1 MVGWAKEKAPGF
13 REEPMRFMMKKRLS
27 ERRRHSG
34 REGSPRIQAPGGHFP
49 TKSFLIVVI
58 SLVIACPARSQGPNP
73 SDFHKIRQRGSLSGS
88 VASPNGMVA
97 IKGEALVEYEERI
110 LERAPTGEPVRT
122 VRQYQKASLVR
133 EQAGQSGEGVL
144 RPVLNPIVILR
155 QGTTEVPFSPK
166 GPMTLGEVD
175 LLRTDVFVGALGGLL
190 PPQGTPAGGS
200 WKASDAAVREL
211 TDLEMI
217 QKGSLDC
224 TWTPPSGTTPARV
237 SFRGTVEGPQEE
249 GLARHEITGSLEPD
263 GLGGIRVLD
272 MQASQLLLGP
282 GGTERGRIAG
292 RFALERTGLAQ
303 LPNLSDAALAGLK
316 LTPDETNTRL
326 QVEIAG
332 AGLGFTMSRRWRVIN
347 QAEKQV
353 RIALPGGAEVLMTL
367 EGGDR
372 LPGLGELV
380 QEGKTQ
386 LQKENQKPG
395 EPTTPVSREKPGVR
409 FDYSAL
415 AAAKPDGNQ
424 DRWVYGVVRLQS
436 SPTQVGSGALFA
448 GRFPRASWPLWDREI
463 DELTRT
469 GLSFYKLQR

>member
-1 MVGWAKEKAPGF
+1 MGSF
-13 REEPMRFMMKKRLS
+13 RAQD
-27 ERRRHSG
+27 HS
-34 REGSPRIQAPGGHFP
+34 
-49 TKSFLIVVI
+49 KSFFALLL
-58 SLVIACPARSQGPNP
+58 SLVLTFPAHTQSPTP
-73 SDFHKIRQRGSLSGS
+73 PDYHKIRQRGSLSGS
-88 VASPNGMVA
+88 VATPNGMVA
-97 IKGEALVEYEERI
+97 IKGESLVEYEERV
-110 LERAPTGEPVRT
+110 LERDPNGEPLRT

-175 LLRTDVFVGALGGLL
+175 LLRTDVFVGALTGLL
-190 PPQGTPAGGS
+190 PPPGTAPGGS

-217 QKGSLDC
+217 RKGSLDC
-224 TWTPPSGTTPARV
+224 TWTPQSGTTPARV
-237 SFRGTVEGPQEE
+237 SFRGSVEGPQEE

-263 GLGGIRVLD
+263 GLGGIRILD

-303 LPNLSDAALAGLK
+303 LPNLSDAALSGLK

-332 AGLGFTMSRRWRVIN
+332 AGLGFTMSRRWRVIS
-347 QAEKQV
+347 QAEKQI
-353 RIALPGGAEVLMTL
+353 RIAMPGGAEVLMTL

-415 AAAKPDGNQ
+415 AASRVDGTQ
-424 DRWVYGVVRLQS
+424 DRWVYAVTRLQS
-436 SPTQVGSGALFA
+436 TPTQVGSGALFA
-448 GRFPRASWPLWDREI
+448 GRFPRTSWPFWDREI
-463 DELTRT
+463 DEMTRT
-469 GLSFYKLQR
+469 GLSFYKLKP

>member
-1 MVGWAKEKAPGF
+1 MKQKPPEPGPQKG
-13 REEPMRFMMKKRLS
+13 EGRLNFLPS
-27 ERRRHSG
+27 RLAHF
-34 REGSPRIQAPGGHFP
+34 QAM
-49 TKSFLIVVI
+49 SFFSVLI
-58 SLVIACPARSQGPNP
+58 SLFLTIPVQSQTPNP
-73 SDFHKIRQRGSLSGS
+73 ADFHRIRQRGSLSGS
-88 VASPNGMVA
+88 VATPNGMVP
-97 IKGEALVEYEERI
+97 IKGEALVEYEERV
-110 LERAPTGEPVRT
+110 LERAPTGEPLRT

-190 PPQGTPAGGS
+190 PPPGTAPGGS

-217 QKGSLDC
+217 QKGSIDC
-224 TWTPPSGTTPARV
+224 TFTPQSGTTPARV
-237 SFRGTVEGPQEE
+237 SFRGSVEGPQEE

-292 RFALERTGLAQ
+292 RFALERTGLSQ

-332 AGLGFTMSRRWRVIN
+332 AGLGFTMSRRWRVIS
-347 QAEKQV
+347 QAEKQL

-367 EGGDR
+367 EGSDR

-380 QEGKTQ
+380 NEGKTQ

-395 EPTTPVSREKPGVR
+395 EPTNPVSREKTGVR
-409 FDYSAL
+409 FEYSAL
-415 AAAKPDGNQ
+415 VAAKADGSQ
-424 DRWVYGVVRLQS
+424 DRWVYGVVRLQN
-436 SPTQVGSGALFA
+436 SPTQVGSGSLFA
-448 GRFPRASWPLWDREI
+448 CRFPRASWPFWDREI

-469 GLSFYKLQR
+469 GLSFYKLRP

>member
-1 MVGWAKEKAPGF
+1 MNMRLPETGPHWGP
-13 REEPMRFMMKKRLS
+13 EENPV
-27 ERRRHSG
+27 
-34 REGSPRIQAPGGHFP
+34 PGGSSRFFS
-49 TKSFLIVVI
+49 TKSFLIVLI
-58 SLVIACPARSQGPNP
+58 SLIVCQPARSQSTNAP
-73 SDFHKIRQRGSLSGS
+73 DFQRIRQRGSLSGS

-97 IKGEALVEYEERI
+97 IRGEALVEYDERVV
-110 LERAPTGEPVRT
+110 ERAPSGEPVRT
-122 VRQYQKASLVR
+122 IRQYQKASLVR
-133 EQAGQSGEGVL
+133 EQAGQSGEGLL
-144 RPVLNPIVILR
+144 RPALNPIVILR
-155 QGTTEVPFSPK
+155 QGTTEVPFSPR

-190 PPQGTPAGGS
+190 PPPGTAPGGS

-217 QKGSLDC
+217 QKGSIDC
-224 TWTPPSGTTPARV
+224 TFTPQSGTNPARV
-237 SFRGTVEGPQEE
+237 SFRGLVEGPQEE

-263 GLGGIRVLD
+263 GSGGIRVLD

-292 RFALERTGLAQ
+292 RFSLERTGLPQ
-303 LPNLSDAALAGLK
+303 LPNLSDAALTGLK

-353 RIALPGGAEVLMTL
+353 RMALPGGAEVLMTL
-367 EGGDR
+367 EGSDR

-380 QEGKTQ
+380 NEGKTQ

-395 EPTTPVSREKPGVR
+395 EPTNPVSREKPGVR
-409 FDYSAL
+409 FEYSAL
-415 AAAKPDGNQ
+415 VAAKADGSQ
-424 DRWVYGVVRLQS
+424 DRWVYGVVRLQN
-436 SPTQVGSGALFA
+436 SPTQVGSGSLFA
-448 GRFPRASWPLWDREI
+448 CRFPRASWPFWDREI

>member
-1 MVGWAKEKAPGF
+1 MNMRLPETGPHWGP
-13 REEPMRFMMKKRLS
+13 EESPVPR
-27 ERRRHSG
+27 
-34 REGSPRIQAPGGHFP
+34 GSSCFFS
-49 TKSFLIVVI
+49 TKSFLIVLI
-58 SLVIACPARSQGPNP
+58 SLIVSQPARSQSTNAP
-73 SDFHKIRQRGSLSGS
+73 DFQRIRQRGSLSGS

-97 IKGEALVEYEERI
+97 IRGEALVEYDERVV
-110 LERAPTGEPVRT
+110 ERAPSGEPVRT
-122 VRQYQKASLVR
+122 IRQYQKASLVR
-133 EQAGQSGEGVL
+133 EQAGQSGEGLL
-144 RPVLNPIVILR
+144 RPALNPIVILR
-155 QGTTEVPFSPK
+155 QGTTEVPFSPR

-190 PPQGTPAGGS
+190 PPPGTAPGGS

-217 QKGSLDC
+217 QKGSIDC
-224 TWTPPSGTTPARV
+224 TFTPQSGTNPARV
-237 SFRGTVEGPQEE
+237 SFRGLVEGPQEE

-263 GLGGIRVLD
+263 GSGGIRVLD

-292 RFALERTGLAQ
+292 RFSLERTGLPQ
-303 LPNLSDAALAGLK
+303 LPNLSDAALTGLK

-353 RIALPGGAEVLMTL
+353 RMALPGGAEVLMTL
-367 EGGDR
+367 EGSDR

-380 QEGKTQ
+380 NEGKTQ

-395 EPTTPVSREKPGVR
+395 EPTNPVSREKPGVR
-409 FDYSAL
+409 FEYSAL
-415 AAAKPDGNQ
+415 VAAKADGSQ
-424 DRWVYGVVRLQS
+424 DRWVYGVVRLQN
-436 SPTQVGSGALFA
+436 SPTQVGSGSLFA
-448 GRFPRASWPLWDREI
+448 CRFPRASWPFWDREI